1 MHSYTCV
8 NIVNLEEK
16 QASVHVFVCIPDVSG
31 AAGKRWGD
39 VGGWGIG
46 GGGWQRG
53 IWLLVQKERER
64 GRGGGGGYSEDKSL
78 ESRLLKMQG
87 DKRVK
92 KPVIALKIR
101 LQSITLDFTRPAS
114 NKRAVIYELSVKE

>member
-1 MHSYTCV
+1 MWV
-8 NIVNLEEK
+8 DGGLEAE
-16 QASVHVFVCIPDVSG
+16 AGSG
-31 AAGKRWGD
+31 AFGRW
-39 VGGWGIG
+39 W
-46 GGGWQRG
+46 RERK
-53 IWLLVQKERER
+53 KERGTGLAR
-64 GRGGGGGYSEDKSL
+64 GRGGYSGDKSL
-78 ESRLLKMQG
+78 ESRLLEMQG

>member
-1 MHSYTCV
+1 M
-8 NIVNLEEK
+8 
-16 QASVHVFVCIPDVSG
+16 FVCLPYVSG
-31 AAGKRWGD
+31 AAGKRWRD

-46 GGGWQRG
+46 GGGWQQG
-53 IWLLVQKERER
+53 SWPLVQKERAGKGGEML
-64 GRGGGGGYSEDKSL
+64 GRCWGGHSGDKSL

-114 NKRAVIYELSVKE
+114 NKRAVIYELSVKK

>member
-1 MHSYTCV
+1 MCSCASLMYLGP
-8 NIVNLEEK
+8 LERDGEMW
-16 QASVHVFVCIPDVSG
+16 ADGGLEAEAGSG
-31 AAGKRWGD
+31 AFGRWCRKREGAGM
-39 VGGWGIG
+39 
-46 GGGWQRG
+46 
-53 IWLLVQKERER
+53 
-64 GRGGGGGYSEDKSL
+64 GRGGYSGDKSL

>member
-1 MHSYTCV
+1 MGDWRRRLAAGH
-8 NIVNLEEK
+8 L
-16 QASVHVFVCIPDVSG
+16 AAG
-31 AAGKRWGD
+31 AERERAGKR
-39 VGGWGIG
+39 
-46 GGGWQRG
+46 R
-53 IWLLVQKERER
+53 
-64 GRGGGGGYSEDKSL
+64 GGGGYSEDKSL

>member
-1 MHSYTCV
+1 MQS
-8 NIVNLEEK
+8 EK
-16 QASVHVFVCIPDVSG
+16 E
-31 AAGKRWGD
+31 
-39 VGGWGIG
+39 
-46 GGGWQRG
+46 
-53 IWLLVQKERER
+53 L
-64 GRGGGGGYSEDKSL
+64 GRGWGGGGYNGDKSL
-78 ESRLLKMQG
+78 ESRLLEMQG

>member
-1 MHSYTCV
+1 MGRCGRMGDRRRR
-8 NIVNLEEK
+8 L
-16 QASVHVFVCIPDVSG
+16 
-31 AAGKRWGD
+31 AAGQLAAGAKRERESRAGGQGGVRRRWGH
-39 VGGWGIG
+39 
-46 GGGWQRG
+46 RG
-53 IWLLVQKERER
+53 
-64 GRGGGGGYSEDKSL
+64 DKSL

-101 LQSITLDFTRPAS
+101 RQSITLDFTRPTS

>member
-1 MHSYTCV
+1 M
-8 NIVNLEEK
+8 
-16 QASVHVFVCIPDVSG
+16 DVRVRDESG
-31 AAGKRWGD
+31 ATGGETGRCGRMGDRRRRLAAGQLAAGA
-39 VGGWGIG
+39 
-46 GGGWQRG
+46 
-53 IWLLVQKERER
+53 ERER
-64 GRGGGGGYSEDKSL
+64 EREQGREGVARWGYRRDKSL
-78 ESRLLKMQG
+78 ETRLLKMQG

>member
-1 MHSYTCV
+1 M
-8 NIVNLEEK
+8 
-16 QASVHVFVCIPDVSG
+16 CIPDVSWTVV
-31 AAGKRWGD
+31 KRWGKCGWKGD
-39 VGGWGIG
+39 WRRRLAAGHLAAGG
-46 GGGWQRG
+46 
-53 IWLLVQKERER
+53 ER
-64 GRGGGGGYSEDKSL
+64 GRAGNGIGKGKGGYSGDKSL
-78 ESRLLKMQG
+78 ESRLLEMQG

>member
-1 MHSYTCV
+1 M
-8 NIVNLEEK
+8 
-16 QASVHVFVCIPDVSG
+16 HVFVGFPDEE
-31 AAGKRWGD
+31 
-39 VGGWGIG
+39 IG
-46 GGGWQRG
+46 GECRRTGFWRWRLAVGHLATG
-53 IWLLVQKERER
+53 AERER
-64 GRGGGGGYSEDKSL
+64 KSGVGDRRGDGDGERGGGSGDKSL
-78 ESRLLKMQG
+78 ESRLLEMQR

>member
-1 MHSYTCV
+1 MWADGGSEAEAGSRAVGRWCKKREREQG
-8 NIVNLEEK
+8 EE
-16 QASVHVFVCIPDVSG
+16 G
-31 AAGKRWGD
+31 GRRRWGY
-39 VGGWGIG
+39 
-46 GGGWQRG
+46 RG
-53 IWLLVQKERER
+53 
-64 GRGGGGGYSEDKSL
+64 DKSL

>member
-1 MHSYTCV
+1 MCESAM
-8 NIVNLEEK
+8 NLGLPEE
-16 QASVHVFVCIPDVSG
+16 
-31 AAGKRWGD
+31 RRGD

-46 GGGWQRG
+46 GGGWQQG
-53 IWLLVQKERER
+53 SWPLVQKERER
-64 GRGGGGGYSEDKSL
+64 EQGREGVARWGYRRDKSL
-78 ESRLLKMQG
+78 ETRLLKMQG

>member
-1 MHSYTCV
+1 MQS
-8 NIVNLEEK
+8 ERDRQEGDRGGDGG
-16 QASVHVFVCIPDVSG
+16 SEGVC
-31 AAGKRWGD
+31 
-39 VGGWGIG
+39 VGGGARSG
-46 GGGWQRG
+46 
-53 IWLLVQKERER
+53 
-64 GRGGGGGYSEDKSL
+64 DKSL
-78 ESRLLKMQG
+78 ESRLLEMQR

>member
-1 MHSYTCV
+1 M
-8 NIVNLEEK
+8 
-16 QASVHVFVCIPDVSG
+16 HVFVCIPDVSV
-31 AAGKRWGD
+31 AAAKRWGECGRMGD
-39 VGGWGIG
+39 WRRRLAAGQLAAGAERERAGKGIG
-46 GGGWQRG
+46 GA
-53 IWLLVQKERER
+53 RE
-64 GRGGGGGYSEDKSL
+64 GEGGYSGDKSL

>member
-1 MHSYTCV
+1 MW
-8 NIVNLEEK
+8 
-16 QASVHVFVCIPDVSG
+16 ADGG
-31 AAGKRWGD
+31 AEAEAGS
-39 VGGWGIG
+39 
-46 GGGWQRG
+46 RG
-53 IWLLVQKERER
+53 SWPLVQRERER
-64 GRGGGGGYSEDKSL
+64 EGGTGRGSAAWGYRRDKSL

-114 NKRAVIYELSVKE
+114 NKRAVIYELSLKE

>member
-1 MHSYTCV
+1 MEAGSRAV
-8 NIVNLEEK
+8 GAELEREEG
-16 QASVHVFVCIPDVSG
+16 D
-31 AAGKRWGD
+31 WGGD
-39 VGGWGIG
+39 GGSG
-46 GGGWQRG
+46 GGVRCG
-53 IWLLVQKERER
+53 
-64 GRGGGGGYSEDKSL
+64 DKSL
-78 ESRLLKMQG
+78 ESRLLEMQG

>member
-1 MHSYTCV
+1 MWADGG
-8 NIVNLEEK
+8 LEAE
-16 QASVHVFVCIPDVSG
+16 
-31 AAGKRWGD
+31 AGSWAFGRWCRARERARKGMM
-39 VGGWGIG
+39 VGEG
-46 GGGWQRG
+46 GGCSG
-53 IWLLVQKERER
+53 
-64 GRGGGGGYSEDKSL
+64 DKSL
-78 ESRLLKMQG
+78 ESRLLEMQG

>member
-1 MHSYTCV
+1 M
-8 NIVNLEEK
+8 
-16 QASVHVFVCIPDVSG
+16 
-31 AAGKRWGD
+31 
-39 VGGWGIG
+39 GGWGLEAEAG
-46 GGGWQRG
+46 SGAVGRRW
-53 IWLLVQKERER
+53 RER
-64 GRGGGGGYSEDKSL
+64 KSGEGEGAYSGDKSL
-78 ESRLLKMQG
+78 ESRLLEMQG

>member
-1 MHSYTCV
+1 MWADGG
-8 NIVNLEEK
+8 LEAE
-16 QASVHVFVCIPDVSG
+16 AGSG
-31 AAGKRWGD
+31 AVGRWC
-39 VGGWGIG
+39 
-46 GGGWQRG
+46 
-53 IWLLVQKERER
+53 RER
-64 GRGGGGGYSEDKSL
+64 KSGEGDRREGGGYSGDKSL
-78 ESRLLKMQG
+78 ESRLLEMQG

>member
-1 MHSYTCV
+1 MWV
-8 NIVNLEEK
+8 DGGLEAE
-16 QASVHVFVCIPDVSG
+16 AGSG
-31 AAGKRWGD
+31 AFGRWWREKKSGERD
-39 VGGWGIG
+39 WQGEEGGCSG
-46 GGGWQRG
+46 
-53 IWLLVQKERER
+53 
-64 GRGGGGGYSEDKSL
+64 DKSL
-78 ESRLLKMQG
+78 ESRLLEMQG

>member
-1 MHSYTCV
+1 MPVCV
-8 NIVNLEEK
+8 RVR
-16 QASVHVFVCIPDVSG
+16 DGSG
-31 AAGKRWGD
+31 ATGGETGRCGRMGDRRRRLAAGQLAAGA
-39 VGGWGIG
+39 
-46 GGGWQRG
+46 
-53 IWLLVQKERER
+53 ERER
-64 GRGGGGGYSEDKSL
+64 EQGREGVARWGCRRDKSL
-78 ESRLLKMQG
+78 ETRLLKMQG

>member
-1 MHSYTCV
+1 MCSCASLMYLGL
-8 NIVNLEEK
+8 LERDGEMW
-16 QASVHVFVCIPDVSG
+16 ADGGLEAEAGSG
-31 AAGKRWGD
+31 AFGRWCRKR
-39 VGGWGIG
+39 
-46 GGGWQRG
+46 
-53 IWLLVQKERER
+53 ERER
-64 GRGGGGGYSEDKSL
+64 GREWGGGGYREDKSL